1 LITRLNILN
10 HQDILIKIE
19 RLSCQ
24 IVENNLLASHL
35 HIIGVKERGSYLS
48 ELIHSHISKFSDVP
62 TTLSSVSINKENAL
76 EDDIIFDLPLD
87 SFTGQ
92 YIILVDDVLNS
103 GRVMSAIFSKLIEAK
118 PEKIQIT
125 VLANRN
131 HRSFPIH
138 ADIVGIDL
146 ATTLKEHIHFH
157 IDENNEMCVYLA

>member
-1 LITRLNILN
+1 MSNSLNILN

-24 IVENNLLASHL
+24 IVENNLEASHL
-35 HIIGVKERGSYLS
+35 HIIGVKDRGLFLA
-48 ELIHSHISKFSDVP
+48 EMIHSHISKFSDVP
-62 TTLSSVSINKENAL
+62 TTLSFVSVNKENAL
-76 EDDIIFDLPLD
+76 AHEIVFELSLN
-87 SFTGQ
+87 SFAGQ

-118 PEKIQIT
+118 PEKIQIA

-157 IDENNEMCVYLA
+157 VDENNEMRVYLS